1 MHPHFNLFQFRHFK
15 FQFPRVGTKKQG
27 FVVKFVGFLRW
38 WPARCKVWYQ
48 RGWHLDWRGGDASL
62 HSLRNDERQLVG
74 CAINTHAEGPIAGCF
89 FLMENPK
96 NNGGFT
102 GTTILRNLHV
112 GNKIQWIWGTMWII
126 IDESLLMIWNWVS
139 HIPRWWSTSEFVN
152 NVTGNPMPYTYL
164 TGDRLYHP

>member
-15 FQFPRVGTKKQG
+15 FQFPRVGTKKTRVRCEIRGLSALVACTLQG
-27 FVVKFVGFLRW
+27 MIPTGMAPWLKRRW
-38 WPARCKVWYQ
+38 RLSSFASE
-48 RGWHLDWRGGDASL
+48 WREAAGGLCHQYSCGRPN
-62 HSLRNDERQLVG
+62 SWM
-74 CAINTHAEGPIAGCF
+74 F